1 MIKEQKKS
9 LLRRRKI
16 YTLIAALLVIVL
28 IPTLITIT
36 YLSKNKN
43 FEDPA
48 DSAIYKIKYKD
59 GVYAMYDKD
68 GTPLEFDEALRAQVS
83 AGEMFRFYVT
93 SSGTIVKVNIED
105 GSYEVYA
112 VVDTVDGEALGFD
125 SRILI
130 FPRIQKANIRSIE
143 VENSEGSFT
152 FYRYNFELERIDDT
166 AEFTIKGAPYA
177 TFDEEAFA
185 ALYIS
190 AGYTISTQ
198 KIQDPI
204 KDPATGEYTE
214 YGLAKEIRVNDEGEE
229 YEYSPAYITLTDTS
243 GKKHRL
249 IVGDQLPTG
258 SGYYVQYVS
267 IDGDVETKRDAVY
280 VLDNDVGSTALS
292 TKEMFVNPMI
302 NYPLSINDYQHLENF
317 KIYNTT
323 TGKNDVA
330 FSYIKP
336 ADRSKIYTHI
346 TYRFDL
352 GIFDGYIPNSENI
365 SDALL
370 YFCEMDFVG
379 VKKLSPSNQ
388 DFVDYNL
395 GKITEGEDGKKNF
408 EHISKYQIFF
418 DYDVTDS
425 DGKYERTLTHHIYIS
440 EKTEDGNYYAYSYVF
455 DKKTEEPIY
464 SPDMIVEIKGHC
476 FNFLE
481 WRSSEWIEDRYVY
494 LNIAHCE
501 KIKFETGDYWAEFD
515 IYNPDVDAEKVTSA
529 NIRISGVSSLGDN
542 VKTFSAMTFDD
553 KFGYTWT
560 VTQTGLTAQDA
571 YGQNAAIPSAY
582 YATNAI
588 GKQTRVVPEAI
599 LCDNGIKVE
608 VSANEVV
615 ITYADGSKTTY
626 VRYAT
631 DLFRRLYQTLTVSTL
646 ESSYELTAEEEAA
659 LIADPSK
666 HILTITIK
674 DVEGNETVYSF
685 YSLTSQKTY
694 ITVNGSGGFYVLP
707 SRVNK
712 FISDTQKFFRFEPI
726 DPDAKN

>member
-16 YTLIAALLVIVL
+16 YTIIAALLVIVL
-28 IPTLITIT
+28 IPALITIT
-36 YLSKNKN
+36 YLSKNKS

-48 DSAIYKIKYKD
+48 DNVIYKIKYKD
-59 GVYAMYDKD
+59 GAYAMYDKN

-105 GSYEVYA
+105 GTHEVYA

-130 FPRIQKANIRSIE
+130 FPRIQKADIRSID
-143 VENSEGSFT
+143 VENSKGSFT
-152 FYRYNFELERIDDT
+152 FYRYNFELNVLDDT

-177 TFDEEAFA
+177 TFDEETFA

-204 KDPATGEYTE
+204 KDPVTGEYNE

-229 YEYSPAYITLTDTS
+229 YEYSPAYITLTDKS

-249 IVGDQLPTG
+249 IVGDQLVTG
-258 SGYYVQYVS
+258 SGYYVQYVL

-280 VLDNDVGSTALS
+280 VLDNDVGATALS
-292 TKEMFVNPMI
+292 TKEMFVNPKI
-302 NYPLSINDYQHLENF
+302 NYPLSINDYQHLTNF
-317 KIYNTT
+317 RVYNTET
-323 TGKNDVA
+323 AQNEVA
-330 FSYIKP
+330 FSYIP
-336 ADRSKIYTHI
+336 AAERSKIYTHV

-352 GIFDGYIPNSENI
+352 DMFDGYIPNSENI

-370 YFCEMDFVG
+370 YFYETDFAG
-379 VKKLSPSNQ
+379 VKKLSPSNS
-388 DFVDYNL
+388 DFVDYDL
-395 GKITEGEDGKKNF
+395 GKITTDDAGVEKF
-408 EHISKYQIFF
+408 EHVSKYQIFF
-418 DYDVTDS
+418 DYDLKDS
-425 DGKYERTLTHHIYIS
+425 NEKYVRTLRHHIYIS
-440 EKTEDGNYYAYSYVF
+440 EKNEDGNYYAYSYIF
-455 DKKTEEPIY
+455 DAKTEEPIY

-476 FNFLE
+476 FNFLD

-494 LNIAHCE
+494 LNIAHCD
-501 KIKFETGDYWAEFD
+501 KIKLEANDYWAEFD
-515 IYNPDVDAEKVTSA
+515 IQNPDVNAEQVTSA
-529 NIRISGVSSLGDN
+529 NIIISGVSSLGNN

-571 YGQNAAIPSAY
+571 YGNNAAIPSAY

-599 LCDNGIKVE
+599 LCNNGIKVE

-646 ESSYELTAEEEAA
+646 ESSYELSPEEEAA

-666 HILTITIK
+666 HILTITIT

-694 ITVNGSGGFYVLP
+694 ITVNGNGGFYVLP

>member
-43 FEDPA
+43 FEDPV
-48 DSAIYKIKYKD
+48 DNVIYKIKYKD

-68 GTPLEFDEALRAQVS
+68 GTHLDYDEALRAQVS

-93 SSGTIVKVNIED
+93 SSGTIVKINIED
-105 GSYEVYA
+105 GTHEIYA
-112 VVDTVDGEALGFD
+112 VVDTADGEALGFD

-130 FPRIQKANIRSIE
+130 FPRIQKDNIRSIE
-143 VENSEGSFT
+143 VENSKGSFT
-152 FYRYNFELERIDDT
+152 FYRYNFELNRLDDT

-198 KIQDPI
+198 KIEDPI
-204 KDPATGEYTE
+204 KDPTTGEYLE

-249 IVGDQLPTG
+249 IVGDQLVTG

-267 IDGDVETKRDAVY
+267 IDGDIETKRDAVY
-280 VLDNDVGSTALS
+280 VLDNDVGATALS

-302 NYPLSINDYQHLENF
+302 NYPLSLNDYQHLKNF
-317 KIYNTT
+317 KVYDTEAR
-323 TGKNDVA
+323 KNIVA
-330 FSYIKP
+330 FSYIPP
-336 ADRSKIYTHI
+336 ADRSTIYTHV
-346 TYRFDL
+346 THQFDL
-352 GIFDGYIPNSENI
+352 GMFDGYVPNSVNVPN
-365 SDALL
+365 ALF
-370 YFCEMDFVG
+370 YFCEMDFAG

-388 DFVDYNL
+388 DFVDYGL
-395 GKITEGEDGKKNF
+395 GKITEEEDGKKKF

-425 DGKYERTLTHHIYIS
+425 KGNYDQTLRHHIYIS
-440 EKTEDGNYYAYSYVF
+440 EKNEDGNYYVYSYVF
-455 DKKTEEPIY
+455 DSKTEEEIY
-464 SPDMIVEIKGHC
+464 CPDMIVEVKGHC

-494 LNIAHCE
+494 LNIAHC
-501 KIKFETGDYWAEFD
+501 KQIKFETSDYWAEFFLD
-515 IYNPDVDAEKVTSA
+515 NPDANSEKVSSTY
-529 NIRISGVSSLGDN
+529 IKISGKSSFGDN
-542 VKTFSAMTFDD
+542 VNTFSALTKED
-553 KFGYTWT
+553 KFGYVWT
-560 VTQTGLTAQDA
+560 ITQTDLIAQDA
-571 YGQNAAIPSAY
+571 YGQKASIPSAY
-582 YATNAI
+582 YAINAI
-588 GKQTRVVPEAI
+588 GKQTKVVPEAI
-599 LCDNGIKVE
+599 HCKDGSKIELT
-608 VSANEVV
+608 ANEVT
-615 ITYADGSKTTY
+615 ITHPDGSKTTY

-631 DLFRRLYQTLTVSTL
+631 DLFRRLYETLTVSTL
-646 ESSYELTAEEEAA
+646 ESSYELSEAEEAA
-659 LIADPSK
+659 LIADPTN
-666 HILTITIK
+666 HLLTIRIK
-674 DVEGNETVYSF
+674 DIEDNETVYSF